1 MELKTFN
8 QRHLTGGKKAFYQTA
23 LIVCASFLFSGCGQ
37 ERATQPDN
45 SPAPSSAAQ
54 DAGTLAIYANGE
66 DFVRQGFISKDGWK
80 IRFDQV
86 EVTLD
91 QVTAYQSDPPFDP
104 RTEPPADPQAQIKVS
119 LQETK
124 TLDLAQGDEAAE
136 PILVASV
143 AAPAGRYN
151 ALSWRLAKSG
161 GKPPL
166 MLKGVAVKD
175 GQEIPFTLTLDQE
188 LAFVC
193 GDFVGDKRKGLVE
206 AGQEGELEA
215 TFHFDHLFGDADAP
229 ADDELNTGALG
240 FAPLA
245 ALAQDGQVN
254 LDLAAL
260 KAKLSQEDY
269 AKLLKILPSL
279 GHVGE
284 GHCRETLLTS

>member
-1 MELKTFN
+1 MELRRFN
-8 QRHLTGGKKAFYQTA
+8 QRNLTGGKKTLSQTA
-23 LIVCASFLFSGCGQ
+23 LIVCASLLCFGCGQ

-45 SPAPSSAAQ
+45 PPAPSSAAQ

-66 DFVRQGFISKDGWK
+66 DFVRQGLTSKDGWK
-80 IRFDQV
+80 IRFNQV

-119 LQETK
+119 LQETR
-124 TLDLAQGDEAAE
+124 TLDLAQGDEAAG
-136 PILVASV
+136 PILIASV
-143 AAPAGRYN
+143 AAPVGRYN

-166 MLKGVAVKD
+166 VMKGSAVKD
-175 GQEIPFTLTLDQE
+175 GREIPFTLTLDQE

-193 GDFVGDKRKGLVE
+193 GDFVGEERKGFVE

-229 ADDELNTGALG
+229 ADEELNIGALG
-240 FAPLA
+240 FSPLA
-245 ALAQDGQVN
+245 ALARDGQVN

-260 KAKLSQEDY
+260 RAKLSPEDS